1 MYILAIDRNKRN
13 MMSEVDKNYEYFMEH
28 LKELYA
34 QYKGKFLVLKEQ
46 AVVDAYD
53 DLSTAYREATEKYG
67 RGNFS
72 IQECKSDRPEGY
84 VEVFSSACVGF

>member
-1 MYILAIDRNKRN
+1 

-34 QYKGKFLVLKEQ
+34 QYKDKFVVLKDR
-46 AVVDAYD
+46 AVVGAYE
-53 DLSTAYREATEKYG
+53 DLATAYREASEKYG
-67 RGNFS
+67 QGNFS

-84 VEVFSSACVGF
+84 VEVFNSACVGF